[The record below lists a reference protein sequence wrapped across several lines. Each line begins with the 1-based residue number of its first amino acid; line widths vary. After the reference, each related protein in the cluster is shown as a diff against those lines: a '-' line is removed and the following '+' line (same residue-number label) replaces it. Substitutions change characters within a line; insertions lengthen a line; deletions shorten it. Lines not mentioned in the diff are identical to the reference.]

1 MHFQS
6 VCNFLGYKRN
16 IFYESSAIFLAFY
29 TVSLLFPIVLLV
41 SSLLFFYFYFF
52 HLFLLVGG

>member
-6 VCNFLGYKRN
+6 VYNFLGYRCN
-16 IFYESSAIFLAFY
+16 IFYESSAIFLVFY
-29 TVSLLFPIVLLV
+29 NVSLLFPIVLLV